1 MNVVHDLGG
10 MHGFGPI
17 VREENE
23 PLFHA
28 DWEARL
34 RAIDRLVL
42 QQEYFT
48 IDAHRYGIERMAPVD
63 YLRAT
68 YYERWLASFEYNLI
82 HEGLIAADELD
93 ARIEFFRQHP
103 DSPPRQDAIPTPPAP
118 RERPKSPQPPTPRFA
133 VGDSVVTRNV
143 HPVGHTRLPRYARGK
158 QGTIHRLHGSHTF
171 PDTNAHG
178 LGENPQ
184 PVYSVRFE
192 ARELWGDSA
201 EPRGVV
207 YLDLWDSYLYPA
219 PS

>member
-1 MNVVHDLGG
+1 MNGVHDLGG

-82 HEGLIAADELD
+82 HEGLIAADEFD